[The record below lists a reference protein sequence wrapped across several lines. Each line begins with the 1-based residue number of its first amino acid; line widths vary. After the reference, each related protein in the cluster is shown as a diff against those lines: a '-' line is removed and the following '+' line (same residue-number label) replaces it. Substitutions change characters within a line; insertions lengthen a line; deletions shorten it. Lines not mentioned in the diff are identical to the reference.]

1 MKTNLR
7 KAVAMIELIFSIV
20 VMGIVMMSAP
30 MLISTA
36 SKSGYVG
43 MQQEAINEATSQLNM
58 ILGYH
63 WDENDTD
70 EDFADALL
78 VVSNLGDDELD
89 QNDTTSRR
97 QGTPKESSRSYTRED
112 GETNLTAS
120 TIASFGE
127 GVDNG
132 GTETENDDM
141 DDFDGTTIT
150 LNTIENSEVDYI
162 DKVSIKTDVSY
173 IADDA
178 DYATTNLHFTPDYVN
193 LPADTTNIKHIQ
205 VTLKSI
211 SNVEE
216 LKKTIIFHA
225 FSCNIGAYKLES
237 KDF

>member
-63 WDENDTD
+63 WDENDAD
-70 EDFADALL
+70 EDYSDPLL
-78 VVSNLGDDELD
+78 VVLSGDNELD
-89 QNDTTSRR
+89 QNNTTKRR
-97 QGTPKESSRSYTRED
+97 EGTPIESWRAFVKED
-112 GETNLTAS
+112 GTSNLQAS
-120 TIASFGE
+120 ASNTFGE

-132 GTETENDDM
+132 GTETDNDDM
-141 DDFDGTTIT
+141 DDFDGTTIN
-150 LNTIENSEVDYI
+150 LNNIESSKVDYI
-162 DKVSIKTDVSY
+162 DNISITTNVAY

-178 DYATTNLHFTPDYVN
+178 NYATTNLNFTPDYVN
-193 LPADTTNIKHIQ
+193 PPADTTNIKHIQ

-216 LKKTIIFHA
+216 LKKTIIFHML
-225 FSCNIGAYKLES
+225 SHVILVLTN
-237 KDF
+237 